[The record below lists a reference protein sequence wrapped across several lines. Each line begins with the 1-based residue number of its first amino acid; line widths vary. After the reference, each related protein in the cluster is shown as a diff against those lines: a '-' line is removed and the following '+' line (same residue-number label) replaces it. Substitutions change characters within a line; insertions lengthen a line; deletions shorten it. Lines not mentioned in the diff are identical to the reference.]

1 MPDHDRGHRVAEDY
15 VAAIAVLEAEGT
27 PAIGARLAEALH
39 VSAPTVT
46 ETLRRLEQNGFL
58 HVEANKDLNLTAT
71 GRELA
76 TRTLRRRRLVE
87 RFLVDSL
94 GLPLT
99 DAQVEADRI
108 EHGLSETAA
117 DRLDQALGH
126 PAECP
131 HGYQI
136 AESNLPSSA
145 LLTLDRAPRSV
156 DLVVECVTTELSR
169 DDRLLDQLHD
179 VGVRP
184 GSRIVVLAFD
194 NDHVLIQSA
203 HGEGRVPISSAR
215 QVQVRKAKS
224 QREKINVARGE
235 PRYRIQVT
243 AVQGTCL
250 AGHHSGDSFEFTHC
264 TPAGLC
270 LDALQ
275 RLYPAMSALKL
286 GGPAPSRIE
295 VPCPDDGVVTFTVER
310 DVLSTDQEDVLA
322 SH

>member
-1 MPDHDRGHRVAEDY
+1 MPDHDRGQRVAEDY
-15 VAAIAVLEAEGT
+15 AAAIAVLEAEGT

-58 HVEANKDLNLTAT
+58 HVEPSKDLNLTAS

-136 AESNLPSSA
+136 AES
-145 LLTLDRAPRSV
+145 
-156 DLVVECVTTELSR
+156 
-169 DDRLLDQLHD
+169 
-179 VGVRP
+179 
-184 GSRIVVLAFD
+184 
-194 NDHVLIQSA
+194 
-203 HGEGRVPISSAR
+203 
-215 QVQVRKAKS
+215 
-224 QREKINVARGE
+224 
-235 PRYRIQVT
+235 
-243 AVQGTCL
+243 
-250 AGHHSGDSFEFTHC
+250 
-264 TPAGLC
+264 
-270 LDALQ
+270 
-275 RLYPAMSALKL
+275 
-286 GGPAPSRIE
+286 
-295 VPCPDDGVVTFTVER
+295 
-310 DVLSTDQEDVLA
+310 
-322 SH
+322 